1 MNLLYSVGIHPNRED
16 RLMTTIK
23 KLRSLAREL
32 AGEAWDY
39 DRRQLRAQAHVR
51 REAAIA
57 VMNHADG
64 IEHEDAIFAEPAE
77 EIRPIPRRHCTGR

>member
-1 MNLLYSVGIHPNRED
+1 
-16 RLMTTIK
+16 MTAAD

-39 DRRQLRAQAHVR
+39 DRRRLVAQAYVR

-57 VMNHADG
+57 MMNHADR
-64 IEHEDAIFAEPAE
+64 IEHEDAIFEEPRA
-77 EIRPIPRRHCTGR
+77 RH